1 MRLTKE
7 KIINAAEA
15 FNHAK
20 TFDEF
25 KVLLDLCNVNLEDFE
40 QDYYELAMIHPIFAS
55 IIPYDKKNLRFDSKA
70 YMSMNPNSILELANR
85 SLDRFILPIW
95 FEKDMFGAIKITLPG
110 HKDVISSYSTEFND
124 DIRKFGIDPDK
135 ELRHVLLYELVRIM
149 TKSNML

>member
-7 KIINAAEA
+7 KIINAAKA
-15 FNHAK
+15 FNCAK

-40 QDYYELAMIHPIFAS
+40 QDYYELAMIHHIFTS

-85 SLDRFILPIW
+85 SLDRFILPTW
-95 FEKDMFGAIKITLPG
+95 FEKDMFLKQL
-110 HKDVISSYSTEFND
+110 K
-124 DIRKFGIDPDK
+124 
-135 ELRHVLLYELVRIM
+135 
-149 TKSNML
+149 